1 MLFVF
6 AAVLHIPIT
15 MFPSREQIYIFYGIE
30 KKRSTNILITCI
42 MTFLSVFVP
51 CVYPDIVGL
60 LGLLGGITVG
70 TTGYTLPFLLK
81 VKSMRGV
88 KWYTPKKLMFLAILF
103 CVIYLCMGSVYV
115 SVTKGG
121 GGH

>member
-15 MFPSREQIYIFYGIE
+15 MFPSREQIYIYYGIE
-30 KKRSTNILITCI
+30 KKRSTNILLTSI

-81 VKSMRGV
+81 VKSMRGI
-88 KWYTPKKLMFLAILF
+88 KWYTPKKFFFLAVLF

-115 SVTKGG
+115 SVTQGG